1 MVRISVVIPV
11 FNRAEVLSAT
21 LEHLCRQD
29 YPPDAFEVVVA
40 DDGSTEP
47 VGQVVDGFRSRL
59 PVRHVRQENG
69 GRAAACNLGARLAR
83 YEVLLFLDCDIW
95 AAPDTLSLHAR
106 HHESGDRVGVV
117 TLSRHHPGTRVNPFM
132 EVKGLFPDL
141 TPRQPRDLSPLHAI
155 MQCFSVR
162 ARDFWTVG
170 GFDEGFRTYGWEDF
184 ELAVRLRASGVRLK
198 LEPRPRVWHY
208 HVETL
213 DSARAKQ
220 RQAGTGAVY
229 FWRRH
234 GCPWGLGFFLE
245 LHPLLLPLKWLVY
258 RTPLFVPAFR
268 HLVRLAERRLEA
280 ARGWRRRAWLLVAHE
295 CYVELLWHAYYEGVW
310 EALRAGRPVPA
321 QARS

>member
-1 MVRISVVIPV
+1 
-11 FNRAEVLSAT
+11 
-21 LEHLCRQD
+21 
-29 YPPDAFEVVVA
+29 
-40 DDGSTEP
+40 
-47 VGQVVDGFRSRL
+47 
-59 PVRHVRQENG
+59 
-69 GRAAACNLGARLAR
+69 
-83 YEVLLFLDCDIW
+83 
-95 AAPDTLSLHAR
+95 
-106 HHESGDRVGVV
+106 
-117 TLSRHHPGTRVNPFM
+117 
-132 EVKGLFPDL
+132 
-141 TPRQPRDLSPLHAI
+141 
-155 MQCFSVR
+155 
-162 ARDFWTVG
+162 
-170 GFDEGFRTYGWEDF
+170 
-184 ELAVRLRASGVRLK
+184 
-198 LEPRPRVWHY
+198 